1 MEHRLGEGLPID
13 LQGQRVVV
21 IGGTS
26 GIGLAVAEGAARE
39 GAEVVVASRRQESVD
54 AALKRLPGNA
64 EGCVLDAT
72 DEEAVRGFF
81 ERVGGFDH
89 LVYTAGESL
98 VLESP
103 AGTDLG
109 RARRFLETRLWGAY
123 AAVKY
128 GAGSVR
134 EGGSVVLTTGTV
146 GRRPMPGTTAAAA
159 LCGAMESLTRALA
172 VELAP
177 VRVNVVSP
185 GVVRTEL
192 WRELPEAEREWL
204 YRSSAESLPVGRV
217 GEPADV
223 AEAYLYLM
231 RGGYSTGSVVLVDGG
246 GVLV

>member
-1 MEHRLGEGLPID
+1 MD

-64 EGCVLDAT
+64 EGWVLDAN
-72 DEEAVRGFF
+72 DEAAVRGFF
-81 ERVGGFDH
+81 ERIGGFDH

-98 VLESP
+98 LLQSLAE
-103 AGTDLG
+103 ADLG
-109 RARRFLETRLWGAY
+109 RARRFLDTRLWGAY
-123 AAVKY
+123 TAVKY
-128 GAGSVR
+128 GAGSIR
-134 EGGSVVLTTGTV
+134 EGGSVVLTTGTA

-172 VELAP
+172 LELAP

-192 WRELPEAEREWL
+192 WRELPEAEREGCSGRPPSRCRWGG
-204 YRSSAESLPVGRV
+204 SASRR
-217 GEPADV
+217 
-223 AEAYLYLM
+223 M
-231 RGGYSTGSVVLVDGG
+231 WRRRTCT
-246 GVLV
+246 